1 MMANPHKSSSVAVK
15 EAYFLLG
22 VCGHVDHGK
31 SALIKALSGFE
42 GDTSTQEQERGM
54 TIDLSFSHL
63 RGAQRTLGFVDVP
76 GHQSLVATMISGS
89 FALDLALLVVDALE
103 GIKAQTLEHLLVL
116 SILRIP
122 VLVVISKIDRCPQT
136 QELEK
141 AISSALEEYQLNT
154 LGLFKCSIYDP
165 SSLEVLKNFL
175 LTHPFSKQ
183 TQDNALKDLFRLY
196 IDRVFVVAGRG
207 VAVSG
212 TLLGGEIKTG
222 QVVYIP
228 ALEKAIRIKAL
239 HQHGVEVA
247 QAHAHQRAALLLGD
261 VKITEIQVGMFLS
274 QKGVLRGFS
283 ALDVQLLPPK
293 NAPALKHNQE
303 VQVQLGTLKCN
314 AKVLLLSPPFAT
326 LIFNLKV
333 FACFYDRLILSCS
346 GRVWGGAL
354 VLNPI
359 IDPLKKP
366 LKIALLQALVVQ
378 NWTEAFS
385 LLSQAH
391 KKGFGLLS
399 CLQRFGRNHA
409 QALEIAKE
417 IPHAILDSQAMVLY
431 PDTALEN
438 LKHKIHEI
446 YSHNPYALLSVKGL
460 CAMHSHISAHLATL
474 AFEALHKA
482 HFLEKSGG
490 LWVRKGVPL
499 KQAQEKVQDT
509 LYKHIEQAKYA
520 PQAPYNLYDLL
531 NIDRVVGDSAL
542 KSLCC
547 ARKVVRLCHN
557 VFVAYGVLQ
566 EVLALMEQLLK
577 HHGYLDIA
585 LLKTHLPLSR
595 KFLIAYLEYFDSLGK
610 TINTQGKRTLKS

>member
-1 MMANPHKSSSVAVK
+1 MMVNPHKSSSVAVK

-122 VLVVISKIDRCPQT
+122 VLVVISKLDRCPQT

-141 AISSALEEYQLNT
+141 AISSVLEEYQLNT

-261 VKITEIQVGMFLS
+261 VKMTQMKVGMLLS
-274 QKGVLRGFS
+274 QKGVLRAFNVI
-283 ALDVQLLPPK
+283 DVQLLPPK

-366 LKIALLQALVVQ
+366 LKIALLQALAVQ

-438 LKHKIHEI
+438 LKRKIHEI

-460 CAMHSHISAHLATL
+460 CAMHT
-474 AFEALHKA
+474 
-482 HFLEKSGG
+482 GG

-499 KQAQEKVQDT
+499 KQAQTKVQDT

-531 NIDRVVGDSAL
+531 NIDRVVGDNAL
-542 KSLCC
+542 KSLCH

-585 LLKTHLPLSR
+585 LLKTRLPLSR

-610 TINTQGKRTLKS
+610 TTNTQGKRTLES

>member
-1 MMANPHKSSSVAVK
+1 MVNPHKSSSVAVK

-122 VLVVISKIDRCPQT
+122 VLVVISKLDRCPQT

-141 AISSALEEYQLNT
+141 AISSVLEEYQLNT

-261 VKITEIQVGMFLS
+261 VKMTQMKVGMLLS
-274 QKGVLRGFS
+274 QKGVLRAFNVI
-283 ALDVQLLPPK
+283 DVQLLPPK

-366 LKIALLQALVVQ
+366 LKIALLQALAVQ

-438 LKHKIHEI
+438 LKRKIHEI

-460 CAMHSHISAHLATL
+460 CAMHT
-474 AFEALHKA
+474 
-482 HFLEKSGG
+482 GG

-499 KQAQEKVQDT
+499 KQAQTKVQDT

-531 NIDRVVGDSAL
+531 NIDRVVGDNAL
-542 KSLCC
+542 KSLCH

-585 LLKTHLPLSR
+585 LLKTRLPLSR

-610 TINTQGKRTLKS
+610 TTNTQGKRTLES